1 MASNIGDLVA
11 TATLDIAPFMTNTKN
26 LKTYLKG
33 LDNSLKGVE
42 KSFKSKGDKLNKMRL
57 LYEQTGQT
65 LTNYQ
70 TLLARQSDKYNKL
83 KTEIGDVNNATEA
96 QKGALL
102 GARAQ
107 MTETAAKVVELQ
119 NKYNALGRELSV
131 FNRFGESAIN
141 FGNKMKKVGQTL
153 GGVGSALTRGVT
165 VPMVAGAGAV
175 VKAAISWESAFAG
188 VKKTNDEVV
197 DSTGR
202 VTYSYQDLESGLRGL
217 ATKLPASHQQIA
229 AVAEAAGQLGIKTEN
244 VVSFTKTM
252 IDMGESTNMSAEQAA
267 TSLARLANITKLPQ
281 DKFSNLGSAIVDL
294 GNNFATTESEITEMA
309 LRLAGAG
316 TQIGLTHGDILGLAT
331 ALSSVGVEAEMGGS
345 AVSKIMVKMQVA
357 AKTGLAQMEQLSAKT
372 GMTRRE
378 LELMS
383 SNNSKGFKNLADS
396 IGMTTNEMNGI
407 IKSSRDL
414 ENFGKIAGMSA
425 QEFKQAFEKDAIG
438 AIQKF
443 LQGLGDAEKHGSSAI
458 EMLNEMGIKEVR
470 LRDSLLRA
478 ANAQDLFKNAVARG
492 NKAFN
497 ENTALTNE
505 ANKRYETTA
514 SKLKILR
521 NELVE
526 TAIKFGG
533 PLLDAIRN
541 GVKAGEPYL
550 KMLTQMADSFNNLDK
565 EQQQN
570 IINWGLLIA
579 AAGPALSFFGKAS
592 QIISGT
598 SKGIG
603 HFSKGIGRVIDKL
616 KKLGTE
622 KTGATAITELGS
634 AATGATAGTGA
645 LGKVMSG
652 LSAIASPLGLALG
665 AAGLAGG
672 LVLLANAHDNAR
684 TKAEKFGTKLSGD
697 ITSQLDIFNGKM
709 YDAKNSM
716 TNFETGATKSTENV
730 KKAVTSMLDE
740 IKQGAAD
747 YDKSLEQLARKY
759 GISQSNVD
767 KAKERNNQIVK
778 NAEEMAQ
785 QISTIYSKHN
795 GDVKRLTDAEKHIVE
810 SNVRQLVEARVR
822 VLGLGKEKEKAIL
835 RTFNGDVASMTKGQL
850 QDRFENLKQAMSEE
864 QALYKKQKS
873 DIKKM
878 FDSSLIDRKEYNTRM
893 ATLEAQ
899 HKATMSKFGE
909 ALAKVAQMHQ
919 AKSGGLVEYTEKAR
933 KILSEYGLSFEN
945 LANKATVSAGKQSKA
960 LSMIGT
966 YTTKMSQ
973 EARNATDQWNA
984 LVLDPKTGEVKTNAA
999 EEVAKALS
1007 AKDGWKNMEFVL
1019 KHANIDSNAKVQIA
1033 DALIA
1038 QGQWD
1043 SVTPKQKELLFQNAK
1058 GLQAIY
1064 ESKTQLEIWNNIPDK
1079 IKKLLLDDSDFSK
1092 KANVA
1097 KSMLDKWNSLTPE
1110 QKKLVATNN
1119 TLEGVQMA
1127 FNTLGLLP
1135 DEKKTKIGAV
1145 NAVGAVASIAQAT
1158 IDNVKQGAPAAI
1170 RASDQTAGPTSSAQ
1184 SKISGVKQF
1193 SPAAILGKDLT
1204 GPPTASAKSNINSVH
1219 GTTVHINAVDNAS
1232 GVIGSIRG
1240 MLSTLAD
1247 KTINVFTRHINHAKG
1262 TNFHPGGLAMVNDQ
1276 KGPLYRELVTFPT
1289 GESFIPEGRNV
1300 MLPLPRGAKV
1310 LPANKTKRLFPA
1322 YANGIGFENT
1332 NIAQL
1337 AQRMGNLSSEQR
1349 VEFVNRDNSDVKNM
1363 LIDLIRYLKDREE
1376 DGLLARTMDSIQDM
1390 VKRPIMVTMEIGKRT
1405 IAQAIAEPVAE
1416 EQAKREAILRAVNG
1430 EGW

>member
-33 LDNSLKGVE
+33 LDNSLRSVE
-42 KSFKSKGDKLNKMRL
+42 NSFKTKGDKLNKMRL
-57 LYEQTGQT
+57 LYDQTGQS

-70 TLLARQSDKYNKL
+70 KLLARQSDKYNQL
-83 KTEIGDVNNATEA
+83 KAEIGDVNNATEA

-102 GARAQ
+102 GARSE
-107 MTETAAKVVELQ
+107 MTATAARVVELQ
-119 NKYNALGRELSV
+119 GKYNALGRELSV
-131 FNRFGESAIN
+131 FNQFGNAAID
-141 FGNKMKKVGQTL
+141 FGNKMQSVSRSL

-165 VPMVAGAGAV
+165 VPIAAGAGAV
-175 VKAAISWESAFAG
+175 IKAAISWESAFAG
-188 VKKTNDEVV
+188 VKKTNEEVV
-197 DSTGR
+197 DSNGR
-202 VTYSYQDLESGLRGL
+202 VIYSYQDLENGLRGL

-281 DKFSNLGSAIVDL
+281 NQFSNLGSAIVDL

-550 KMLTQMADSFNNLDK
+550 QMLSKMAENFNSLDK

-570 IINWGLLIA
+570 IIKWGLIVA
-579 AAGPALSFFGKAS
+579 AAGPAISILGKGANVLGS
-592 QIISGT
+592 L
-598 SKGIG
+598 SKGAG
-603 HFSKGIGRVIDKL
+603 LASKG
-616 KKLGTE
+616 LGWVARELQNLLTA
-622 KTGATAITELGS
+622 KTSITELGS
-634 AATGATAGTGA
+634 ATTSVTAGTKTLSGA
-645 LGKVMSG
+645 LGG

-665 AAGLAGG
+665 TAGLVGG
-672 LVLLANAHDNAR
+672 LILLANAQDSAR

-697 ITSQLDIFNGKM
+697 VTSQLEAFNTKM
-709 YDAKNSM
+709 YEAKNSM

-740 IKQGAAD
+740 IKQGAES
-747 YDKSLEQLARKY
+747 YNKELEKVAQKY
-759 GISQSNVD
+759 GISPD
-767 KAKERNNQIVK
+767 KIEKAKKNNEQIVK
-778 NAEEMAQ
+778 NAETMTQ
-785 QISTIYSKHN
+785 QISEIYSRHN
-795 GDVKRLTDAEKHIVE
+795 GNVKQLTDTEKQIVE
-810 SNVRQLVEARVR
+810 SNVRQLAEARVR

-835 RTFNGDVASMTKGQL
+835 RTFNGDVANMTKGQL
-850 QDRFENLKQAMSEE
+850 EDRFANLKQAMTEE
-864 QALYKKQKS
+864 QTLYKKQKA
-873 DIKKM
+873 DLKKLL
-878 FDSSLIDRKEYNTRM
+878 DGGVIDREEYNTKM

-919 AKSGGLVEYTEKAR
+919 AKSGGLVKYTEEAK
-933 KILSEYGLSFEN
+933 KILSEYGLSFED
-945 LANKATVSAGKQSKA
+945 LANKATASAGKQSTA
-960 LSMIGT
+960 AAMIGN
-966 YTTKMSQ
+966 YTAKMSQ
-973 EARNATDQWNA
+973 DAKNATDQWNA
-984 LVLDPKTGEVKTNAA
+984 LVLDPKTGEVKTNAS
-999 EEVAKALS
+999 EEIAKALT

-1019 KHANIDSNAKVQIA
+1019 KNANIKSNARAQVA

-1038 QGQWD
+1038 QGKWD
-1043 SVTPKQKELLFQNAK
+1043 STTPKEKELLFQNAK
-1058 GLQAIY
+1058 GLKAIY
-1064 ESKTQLEIWNNIPDK
+1064 ESKEQLEIWNSIPEK
-1079 IKKLLLDDSDFSK
+1079 VKKLLADDTDFST
-1092 KANVA
+1092 KATVA
-1097 KSMLDKWNSLTPE
+1097 KDTLERWNSLTPE

-1119 TLEGVQMA
+1119 TTEAVNLA
-1127 FNTLGLLP
+1127 LSTLGIIPEHKLTSL
-1135 DEKKTKIGAV
+1135 EAKNNTQ
-1145 NAVGAVASIAQAT
+1145 VATSAAQAL
-1158 IDNVKQGAPAAI
+1158 IDGVKQLAPAQVH
-1170 RASDQTAGPTSSAQ
+1170 ASDQTIGPTSSAQ
-1184 SKISGVKQF
+1184 SKINSVKQLA
-1193 SPAAILGKDLT
+1193 PAFVNAKDLT
-1204 GPPTASAKSNINSVH
+1204 GGPTGSAQSNINSVH
-1219 GTTVHINAVDNAS
+1219 GKTVHINAVDNAS

-1262 TNFHPGGLAMVNDQ
+1262 TNFHPGGLAIVNDQ
-1276 KGPLYRELVTFPT
+1276 KGPLYRELVTLPS
-1289 GESFIPEGRNV
+1289 GEAFIPEGRDV
-1300 MLPLPRGAKV
+1300 LLPLPRGSKV
-1310 LPANKTKRLFPA
+1310 LPANKTKRLFPR
-1322 YANGIGFENT
+1322 YAKGIGFEDT

-1337 AQRMGNLSSEQR
+1337 TSRMSRLSSEQR
-1349 VEFVNRDNSDVKNM
+1349 IEISSSNNSELKNM
-1363 LIDLIRYLKDREE
+1363 ILELIQYFKDRES
-1376 DGLLARTMDSIQDM
+1376 DDLLGHALDTIKEMA
-1390 VKRPIMVTMEIGKRT
+1390 KRPTLVAVQADRQEVARLY
-1405 IAQAIAEPVAE
+1405 AQPLAE
-1416 EQAKREAILRAVNG
+1416 EQAKREAILRAVDG
-1430 EGW
+1430 KGW

>member
-11 TATLDIAPFMTNTKN
+11 TAQLDISPFRTSSAQLKVLLRGLDSQLKIVENSYKGQGNKLNGLKASYLQTGKVLEATQALLVQQARTYQN
-26 LKTYLKG
+26 LKMETG
-33 LDNSLKGVE
+33 SL
-42 KSFKSKGDKLNKMRL
+42 
-57 LYEQTGQT
+57 
-65 LTNYQ
+65 
-70 TLLARQSDKYNKL
+70 
-83 KTEIGDVNNATEA
+83 NNATGE
-96 QKGALL
+96 QKVRLL
-102 GARAQ
+102 GAKAA
-107 MTETAAKVVELQ
+107 MEATAAKVAELQ

-131 FNRFGESAIN
+131 FNRFGKSAIN

-153 GGVGSALTRGVT
+153 EGVGSALNRGVT

-550 KMLTQMADSFNNLDK
+550 KMLSQMADDFNSLDK
-565 EQQQN
+565 AQQQN
-570 IINWGLLIA
+570 IIKWGLIIA
-579 AAGPALSFFGKAS
+579 AVGPALSLFGKAS
-592 QIISGT
+592 KVIGST
-598 SKGIG
+598 SI
-603 HFSKGIGRVIDKL
+603 GIGRFSRGIGWAANEL
-616 KKLGTE
+616 KKLRAAKNGVT
-622 KTGATAITELGS
+622 TITELSS
-634 AATGATAGTGA
+634 AATGATAGAKTLGGA
-645 LGKVMSG
+645 LSG

-684 TKAEKFGTKLSGD
+684 TKAEKFGTKLSED
-697 ITSQLDIFNGKM
+697 VTSQLETFNSKM
-709 YDAKNSM
+709 HDAKNSM
-716 TNFETGATKSTENV
+716 INFETGATKSAENV

-747 YDKSLEQLARKY
+747 YDKNLEQLARKY

-785 QISTIYSKHN
+785 QISAIYSKHN

-984 LVLDPKTGEVKTNAA
+984 LVLDPKTGEVKTNAP
-999 EEVAKALS
+999 EEIAKALT

-1019 KHANIDSNAKVQIA
+1019 KNANIKSNARAQVA

-1038 QGQWD
+1038 QGKWD
-1043 SVTPKQKELLFQNAK
+1043 STTPKEKELLFQNAK
-1058 GLQAIY
+1058 GLKAIY
-1064 ESKTQLEIWNNIPDK
+1064 ESKEQLEIWNSIPEK
-1079 IKKLLLDDSDFSK
+1079 VKKLLADDTDFST
-1092 KANVA
+1092 KATVA
-1097 KSMLDKWNSLTPE
+1097 KDTLERWNSLTPE

-1119 TLEGVQMA
+1119 TTEAVNLA
-1127 FNTLGLLP
+1127 LSTLGIIPEHKLTNL
-1135 DEKKTKIGAV
+1135 EAKNNTQ
-1145 NAVGAVASIAQAT
+1145 VATSAAQAL
-1158 IDNVKQGAPAAI
+1158 IDGVKQLAPAQVH
-1170 RASDQTAGPTSSAQ
+1170 ASDQTIGPTSSAQ
-1184 SKISGVKQF
+1184 SKINSVKQLA
-1193 SPAAILGKDLT
+1193 PALVNAKDLT
-1204 GPPTASAKSNINSVH
+1204 GSPTASAKSNINSVH
-1219 GTTVHINAVDNAS
+1219 GTIVHINAVDNAS

-1247 KTINVFTRHINHAKG
+1247 KTINIFTRHTNNAKG

-1276 KGPLYRELVTFPT
+1276 KGPLYRELVTLPS
-1289 GESFIPEGRNV
+1289 GEAFIPEGRDV
-1300 MLPLPRGAKV
+1300 LLPLPRGSKV
-1310 LPANKTKRLFPA
+1310 LPANKTRRLFPA

-1337 AQRMGNLSSEQR
+1337 TQRMGNLPSEQK

-1363 LIDLIRYLKDREE
+1363 LVELIRYLKDREE
-1376 DGLLARTMDSIQDM
+1376 DGLLARAMDSIQDM
-1390 VKRPIMVTMEIGKRT
+1390 AKRPVMVTMEIGKRT